1 MTVERAL
8 QALRERWALV
18 VLCVLLG
25 LLGAGAAT
33 YLVPRQYAADVTLY
47 VALQGQATTPE
58 DAYEANELAKERALS
73 YAPLLTD
80 ERITQPVIDRLGLT
94 MTTGQLEEAITVTVE
109 PETTVIS
116 AAVRAGTPQQAAD
129 IANALAAEFGG
140 LVEQLEQPIG
150 EPPAPPP
157 PGQPAPSAVEPAR
170 IGIQTIR
177 NATPVDTPVSP
188 DVPFNLALGAAL
200 GLVVG
205 VGGVLVR
212 AARDRSVRSG
222 EVLQELTQVPVLAE
236 VPHDRRAATRPLL
249 VDDPYSSPRAEAF
262 RRLRTSLQFLG
273 GARGRGVLVV
283 TSPRIGEGTSTTA
296 VNLAITL
303 AEAGNR
309 VLLVDANLRDPG
321 VADYLG
327 SDSVPGLA
335 DVLAGRMVWPYARQP
350 WSRGGFDVLPAGSTA
365 HDHSQLLSS
374 FGLADL
380 FDDLRGH
387 YHFIVV
393 DTPALL
399 PVSDAAAVAARA
411 DGVVLVV
418 QHGQTTQDQVDAALA
433 SLRAVSARL
442 LGTVLTMRKGRTVRD
457 TRGQAYRTP
466 SPPRHETP
474 MAPPPNEMSSPPVG
488 IPRAALPE
496 QATTNGTRPEDD
508 DEAAPRPADGEPA
521 QDRRANRRGGRKQP
535 SPKPRSSVSAKPHS

>member
-1 MTVERAL
+1 
-8 QALRERWALV
+8 
-18 VLCVLLG
+18 
-25 LLGAGAAT
+25 
-33 YLVPRQYAADVTLY
+33 
-47 VALQGQATTPE
+47 
-58 DAYEANELAKERALS
+58 
-73 YAPLLTD
+73 
-80 ERITQPVIDRLGLT
+80 
-94 MTTGQLEEAITVTVE
+94 
-109 PETTVIS
+109 
-116 AAVRAGTPQQAAD
+116 
-129 IANALAAEFGG
+129 
-140 LVEQLEQPIG
+140 
-150 EPPAPPP
+150 
-157 PGQPAPSAVEPAR
+157 
-170 IGIQTIR
+170 
-177 NATPVDTPVSP
+177 
-188 DVPFNLALGAAL
+188 
-200 GLVVG
+200 
-205 VGGVLVR
+205 
-212 AARDRSVRSG
+212 
-222 EVLQELTQVPVLAE
+222 
-236 VPHDRRAATRPLL
+236 
-249 VDDPYSSPRAEAF
+249 
-262 RRLRTSLQFLG
+262 
-273 GARGRGVLVV
+273 
-283 TSPRIGEGTSTTA
+283 
-296 VNLAITL
+296 
-303 AEAGNR
+303 
-309 VLLVDANLRDPG
+309 LVDANLRDPG